1 MKTIR
6 DVRNWLTSLE
16 QSVEDRILL
25 KKLQEMQ
32 IITRNVERD
41 LAELFDE
48 RNKLIS
54 KNSELQKEIEV
65 LKDRLKDK

>member
-32 IITRNVERD
+32 IVTRNVERD

-54 KNSELQKEIEV
+54 QNSELQKEIEI
-65 LKDRLKDK
+65 LKNRLQDK